1 LKIANFA
8 LILFRE
14 DAMNEIQQ
22 EPQASEPV
30 VLEKKNYLQ
39 RVIGIFTS
47 PKSVF
52 AYIDEKPDM
61 VLSLLVP
68 VIATILVAIAAITM
82 QFRSPQYLETMKKM
96 SESMSTGM
104 KYGASIIGTIFG
116 MVFVLVVILIKA
128 GIIHVIAPFLNGK
141 GSFKKVVCV
150 LGYSSAP
157 LLIFGVLSIIYMLLN
172 PNDYIPFTASLG
184 MIYTAEK
191 SGFLWNAFY
200 QNFDLFAFWSMGLTI
215 FGVAIV
221 YKFSWKKAAVIIL
234 AMWLIGVG
242 LGLGV
247 GKVFEP
253 FYNKSQQQQGQTDDT
268 GDNN

>member
-1 LKIANFA
+1 
-8 LILFRE
+8 
-14 DAMNEIQQ
+14 MNEIQL

-39 RVIGIFTS
+39 RVIGIFSS

-52 AYIDEKPDM
+52 QYIDEKPDL
-61 VLSLLVP
+61 VLSLLIP
-68 VIATILVAIAAITM
+68 VIATILVSIASITIS
-82 QFRSPQYLETMKKM
+82 FRSPQYLEAMKKM
-96 SESMSTGM
+96 PESMSTAM
-104 KYGASIIGTIFG
+104 KYGAPIIGGIFG
-116 MVFVLVVILIKA
+116 IVFMLIIILIKA

-157 LLIFGVLSIIYMLLN
+157 LLIFGVLSIIYMFLN

-184 MIYTAEK
+184 MIYTVEK
-191 SGFLWNAFY
+191 VGIFWYSLY
-200 QNFDLFAFWSMGLTI
+200 SSLDLFAFWSLGLSI
-215 FGVAIV
+215 AGVGIV

-242 LGLGV
+242 LGLGMV
-247 GKVFEP
+247 KVFEP

-268 GDNN
+268 GN